1 MKEALLK
8 FPRVVSVEDLE
19 SGTVLGNEG
28 FPSYVFVRTCSSV
41 LVCLYA
47 FVRTRWFVVVG
58 PYLFDKFS
66 LCMCPETLIQ
76 IAREANVTNAIN
88 GLIMRTSA
96 PIIVDSSSRII
107 AFQRTNKSGT
117 HL

>member
-28 FPSYVFVRTCSSV
+28 FPSYVFVCTCSSV
-41 LVCLYA
+41 LVRPYA
-47 FVRTRWFVVVG
+47 FVRTRLSIRVG

-66 LCMCPETLIQ
+66 L
-76 IAREANVTNAIN
+76 
-88 GLIMRTSA
+88 
-96 PIIVDSSSRII
+96 
-107 AFQRTNKSGT
+107 
-117 HL
+117 